1 MQNNARQSQ
10 ASDPSTGQFQLKE
23 PVTSQERHKTPRTDQ
38 TKASSGHL
46 LWYLNDSCVPRPQ
59 RCEELYFGE
68 RNWRKRLIVA
78 TKRLTAE
85 EMLEPLDVLAARYP
99 VDSCDPV

>member
-1 MQNNARQSQ
+1 MSPALALDSAERTEHASQ
-10 ASDPSTGQFQLKE
+10 IA
-23 PVTSQERHKTPRTDQ
+23 
-38 TKASSGHL
+38 GHL
-46 LWYLNDSCVPRPQ
+46 LWYLNDACVPRPQ
-59 RCEELYFGE
+59 RCEELYLGE

-78 TKRLTAE
+78 IKRLTAE